1 MAEQDLRKYA
11 EELLVRVCDSEAVLE
26 KDIDLLDS
34 GLLDSLAFIELLSE
48 LELDGID
55 IQPTRVDRNMFRTVD
70 GIIELI
76 KNAQQ

>member
-1 MAEQDLRKYA
+1 MSEQDLKKYVG
-11 EELLVRVCDSEAVLE
+11 ELLVRVCDSVAVLE

-76 KNAQQ
+76 KNAQ